1 MSELDDILA
10 ELRGQFY
17 CSAAERFERIEQAL
31 AALESM
37 PPAAPETGTTLRE
50 LMRQFHSLAGA
61 GSTFGFPPITTLARQ
76 SEEICNLLLDQ
87 NQSPAPEDLRR
98 WRESLAELR
107 REVAQS
113 EKK

>member
-1 MSELDDILA
+1 MSELDDILD

-17 CSAAERFERIEQAL
+17 CSAAERFERIGQAL

-37 PPAAPETGTTLRE
+37 PPAAPETFPTLRK

-61 GSTFGFPPITTLARQ
+61 GRTFGYPAITTLARQ
-76 SEEICNLLLDQ
+76 SEQACNLLLEQ
-87 NQSPAPEDLRR
+87 NQSPAPDDLHR

-113 EKK
+113 ENK

>member
-1 MSELDDILA
+1 MSELDDILD

-17 CSAAERFERIEQAL
+17 RSAAERFERIEQAL

-37 PPAAPETGTTLRE
+37 PPAAPETFTTLRE

-61 GSTFGFPPITTLARQ
+61 GSTFSYPAITTLARQ
-76 SEEICNLLLDQ
+76 SEQACDLLLEQ
-87 NQSPAPEDLRR
+87 NRTPAPEDLGR
-98 WRESLAELR
+98 WRESLADLR